1 MGLVVNRVSREK
13 IPINLNDQE
22 IKMYKKRFEIMD
34 KDKKGFI
41 SINDIRRGLKV
52 KLIKS
57 MWSVLEI
64 N

>member
-52 KLIKS
+52 KLIKN

>member
-34 KDKKGFI
+34 KDNKGFI

-52 KLIKS
+52 KLL
-57 MWSVLEI
+57 VYF
-64 N
+64 

>member
-13 IPINLNDQE
+13 ITLNLNDTE
-22 IKMYKKRFEIMD
+22 IKMYQKRFEIMD

-52 KLIKS
+52 RLYLLNCMTDFRI
-57 MWSVLEI
+57 
-64 N
+64 

>member
-34 KDKKGFI
+34 KDNKGFI

-52 KLIKS
+52 KL
-57 MWSVLEI
+57 
-64 N
+64 

>member
-13 IPINLNDQE
+13 IPINLNEGE

-52 KLIKS
+52 GLFSKIKTNI
-57 MWSVLEI
+57 W

>member
-13 IPINLNDQE
+13 IHINLNDEE

-52 KLIKS
+52 KLI
-57 MWSVLEI
+57 
-64 N
+64 